1 MTPFQGFEFYGKAKG
16 LWVRNFVIS
25 CFSLGRKILNFFRR
39 LVKSVNLTA
48 SRLCNGLWQMDDE

>member
-1 MTPFQGFEFYGKAKG
+1 MMPFQGFEFYGKAKG

-25 CFSLGRKILNFFRR
+25 CSSLGPKIFLNFLGR

-48 SRLCNGLWQMDDE
+48 SRQCNGFVADG